1 MTHIVILFN
10 RTQQEM
16 SLDIADSKLK
26 TWLDLARKETLESA
40 NVWSK
45 LDYILDLPQQVDPQI
60 LNVMPI
66 KVELGMRDSLCHAL
80 SKKHA
85 LISKAQ
91 LEEFN
96 DFFSGVFQL
105 IKLHNGDYQLHFQ
118 QFLKFNLATQ
128 YLPPQL
134 TDYRVQ
140 IDAAESGLK
149 AHLTE
154 LQSWCYQQDS
164 MWNAFYLWSHPR
176 NAALARINLDDRTQ
190 IKTLSKLNIFEESN
204 AHAAVRLVVADELS
218 SLSYEFM
225 KMQQQFEQSTL
236 DKVTL
241 SFTDKNIYHLQ
252 ASDFYPWWK
261 KILASLTVSK

>member
-16 SLDIADSKLK
+16 SPDIADSKLK
-26 TWLDLARKETLESA
+26 TWLNLASKETLESA

-45 LDYILDLPQQVDPQI
+45 LDYLLELPQQTDPQV
-60 LNVMPI
+60 LNVSPI
-66 KVELGMRDSLCHAL
+66 KVELGMRDSVCHAL
-80 SKKHA
+80 TEKNA
-85 LISKAQ
+85 LISEAQ
-91 LEEFN
+91 IEEFN

-105 IKLHNGDYQLHFQ
+105 IKLLNGDYQIHFQ
-118 QFLKFNLATQ
+118 QFLKFNLATE

-164 MWNAFYLWSHPR
+164 VWNAFYLWSRPR
-176 NAALARINLDDRTQ
+176 DSALARINLDDRTQ

-204 AHAAVRLVVADELS
+204 AHADIKLIVVDELS
-218 SLSYEFM
+218 SLSFDFM

-236 DKVTL
+236 DKLTL
-241 SFTDKNIYHLQ
+241 SFTDNNIYQLQ
-252 ASDFYPWWK
+252 ARNFHPWWK
-261 KILASLTVSK
+261 KIFLR